1 MFKLKNIL
9 LYKYLNLIDIIVLLI
24 TIYYIIVLCLYTT

>member
-9 LYKYLNLIDIIVLLI
+9 LYKYLNLIDIIVLLV
-24 TIYYIIVLCLYTT
+24 TLYYVIVLYLYIT

>member
-9 LYKYLNLIDIIVLLI
+9 LYKYLNLIDIIVLLV
-24 TIYYIIVLCLYTT
+24 TVYYVIVLCLYTT

>member
-9 LYKYLNLIDIIVLLI
+9 LYKYLNLIDIIVLLV
-24 TIYYIIVLCLYTT
+24 TVYYVIVLYLYIT

>member
-9 LYKYLNLIDIIVLLI
+9 LYKYLNLIDIIVLFV
-24 TIYYIIVLCLYTT
+24 TVYYVIVLYLYIT